1 MEERKIITTVKELK
15 NVNSYYRRLI
25 DLNNF
30 ILLPVAYYSEEC
42 GRKNL
47 NVLNL
52 DFYEINEKMES
63 FRLNT
68 EPYKIDAIKFGS
80 PQLAVNQYIHLTF
93 KNQVFKKLIQYNS
106 NLIFHRGFYETD
118 KDIIFAIKSKLD
130 NGMDIRL
137 TKKLNSKEFLK
148 LISSINIKDSVNYE
162 KIITTIKSV
171 IDSNKLTIE
180 NAMDEINIQKLKI
193 KETEKENEM
202 IDKLLTDED
211 KLFMEIKSE

>member
-15 NVNSYYRRLI
+15 NINSYYRRLI

-30 ILLPVAYYSEEC
+30 ILLPIAYYSEEC

-47 NVLNL
+47 NILNL

-68 EPYKIDAIKFGS
+68 EPYEIDANKFGS

-118 KDIIFAIKSKLD
+118 KDIIFAIKSKLN

-137 TKKLNSKEFLK
+137 TKTLTSKEFLK
-148 LISSINIKDSVNYE
+148 LISNINIKDSVNYE
-162 KIITTIKSV
+162 KIISTIKSIIGQNKSK
-171 IDSNKLTIE
+171 IDDAIE
-180 NAMDEINIQKLKI
+180 EINIQKLRI
-193 KETEKENEM
+193 KKAENENEM
-202 IDKLLTDED
+202 INKLLTDED